1 MLRAKQWWI
10 PKPVSLR
17 AHGAWAR
24 GSRGRGRRAGV
35 LPVRPAFPRLG
46 VCVHQHCSLQ
56 TPIQKLSQASRQLLG
71 TPPTARLPSPGT
83 HEFTHS
89 TTMFFHRFRVPTT
102 FTMQTFLGLR
112 ESSFSSS
119 AGKGP

>member
-17 AHGAWAR
+17 AHSAWAP
-24 GSRGRGRRAGV
+24 GSWGRGRRAGV
-35 LPVRPAFPRLG
+35 LPVRPVFPRLG
-46 VCVHQHCSLQ
+46 VRVRQHGSLQ
-56 TPIQKLSQASRQLLG
+56 TLGQLLG
-71 TPPTARLPSPGT
+71 SPAPRRSWAPRPPPPGPRT

-112 ESSFSSS
+112 DSSFSSS
-119 AGKGP
+119 AGNGW

>member
-17 AHGAWAR
+17 AHSAWA
-24 GSRGRGRRAGV
+24 GGPGGGAAAQGCSRCAR
-35 LPVRPAFPRLG
+35 FPRLG
-46 VCVHQHCSLQ
+46 LCAHQHCSLQ
-56 TPIQKLSQASRQLLG
+56 TPIQKLSQAPRPLRAPR
-71 TPPTARLPSPGT
+71 PPRARPART